1 MRHALLTCSVL
12 ALAACAQVERAETT
26 ANQQRT
32 IAESLITGAQQK
44 SYENDGVVISD
55 EPYYGRTASTRRQGQ
70 YDPVLNARITVSTDP
85 ASPMTLAEAAQRI
98 ETLTGLPVRLDGF
111 DRPNPRGAVPA
122 AAVSPATGTSA
133 ISIPAV
139 VSAALNSAPA
149 AFAAPTEQRYGY
161 RFTGTVREFVTLLA
175 SQHGVE
181 WDVRGRNAKTLH
193 IYRSQTKTWTIA
205 APTGDQTA
213 TVGFQNGAEGTDNG
227 RSGSGGGGGGGSGPT
242 SSQLKLDTTYTI
254 KLWGSLKTSL
264 EAMLAGRGTIAV
276 SPDTWTVTVT
286 APPAAID
293 ELDRWITELN
303 DRLTRQIEVIVTV
316 YTVNIRDSDDV
327 DLKFNL
333 ALRNLGDDLRLLTTG
348 PVTAIAAEAATATLS
363 VNETSGVTR
372 ALEGSKLVAK
382 ALNTV
387 GRTAVTYQKSFT
399 TQSGVP
405 YAFQNVTE
413 RGYAASV
420 APSNQSTNGTT
431 QTAIPAVTPG
441 NVSTGLK
448 IYALPRALAD
458 GTVHMEMSV
467 TDSRLIELRSIA
479 QGQNTSIEFP
489 QVQKGDDSV
498 QRFFAVSGVPKVYTW
513 FKADTA
519 EVQKSNPDL
528 IASLLSGF
536 RSYGSNTQSI
546 VVITTTAVIEPR
558 QAGSAG
564 IAGLAP

>member
-1 MRHALLTCSVL
+1 
-12 ALAACAQVERAETT
+12 
-26 ANQQRT
+26 
-32 IAESLITGAQQK
+32 
-44 SYENDGVVISD
+44 
-55 EPYYGRTASTRRQGQ
+55 
-70 YDPVLNARITVSTDP
+70 
-85 ASPMTLAEAAQRI
+85 
-98 ETLTGLPVRLDGF
+98 
-111 DRPNPRGAVPA
+111 
-122 AAVSPATGTSA
+122 
-133 ISIPAV
+133 
-139 VSAALNSAPA
+139 
-149 AFAAPTEQRYGY
+149 
-161 RFTGTVREFVTLLA
+161 
-175 SQHGVE
+175 
-181 WDVRGRNAKTLH
+181 
-193 IYRSQTKTWTIA
+193 
-205 APTGDQTA
+205 
-213 TVGFQNGAEGTDNG
+213 
-227 RSGSGGGGGGGSGPT
+227 
-242 SSQLKLDTTYTI
+242 
-254 KLWGSLKTSL
+254 
-264 EAMLAGRGTIAV
+264 
-276 SPDTWTVTVT
+276 
-286 APPAAID
+286 
-293 ELDRWITELN
+293 
-303 DRLTRQIEVIVTV
+303 
-316 YTVNIRDSDDV
+316 
-327 DLKFNL
+327 
-333 ALRNLGDDLRLLTTG
+333 
-348 PVTAIAAEAATATLS
+348 VTAIAAEAATATLS